1 MSTRQIKSKRMKTM
15 NEFQKSLQL
24 NNYKDRRE
32 TRQEKFYKI
41 YEKGKEGK
49 KVYKGRT
56 IKEANNKHYLGGVS
70 CFVINNEGKILVE
83 KRANTKINSGEIDL
97 CSGHIDGEETPTQA
111 MIREYVEELH
121 NGSSEEKEKARNE
134 AIQNLCKLDE
144 LDLIFHNRG
153 NTRKFFIQFYTM
165 KTKLENVTIQPE
177 EIDSIEWVNL
187 DEAFDLI
194 RQGKTKFPYDER
206 YEKIFEKVSE
216 HYKGIKEEKV
226 LNK

>member
-1 MSTRQIKSKRMKTM
+1 M
-15 NEFQKSLQL
+15 NDFKKSLRGFKEKKKISY
-24 NNYKDRRE
+24 YK
-32 TRQEKFYKI
+32 T
-41 YEKGKEGK
+41 YERNIRGE
-49 KVYKGRT
+49 KVYTGIIETK
-56 IKEANNKHYLGGVS
+56 KELTQDNYLGGVS
-70 CFVINNEGKILVE
+70 CFIINDEGKVLIE

>member
-1 MSTRQIKSKRMKTM
+1 MNDLKKWQFYKTYKKG
-15 NEFQKSLQL
+15 NNGNKIYQNRISQKSEL
-24 NNYKDRRE
+24 NQSD
-32 TRQEKFYKI
+32 
-41 YEKGKEGK
+41 
-49 KVYKGRT
+49 
-56 IKEANNKHYLGGVS
+56 YLGGVS
-70 CFVINNEGKILVE
+70 CFIINEEGKVLLE
-83 KRANTKINSGEIDL
+83 KRANTNITAGAYDL
-97 CSGHIDGEETPTQA
+97 CSGHIDNNETPTQA

-144 LDLIFHNRG
+144 LDLIFHNKG
-153 NTRKFFIQFYTM
+153 NTRKFFIQFYTI

-187 DEAFDLI
+187 NEAFDLI

>member
-1 MSTRQIKSKRMKTM
+1 M
-15 NEFQKSLQL
+15 NDFKKSLRG
-24 NNYKDRRE
+24 YK
-32 TRQEKFYKI
+32 EKKKISYYKT
-41 YEKGKEGK
+41 YERNIRGE
-49 KVYKGRT
+49 KVYTGIIETK
-56 IKEANNKHYLGGVS
+56 KELTQDNYLGGVS
-70 CFVINNEGKILVE
+70 CFIINDEGKVLIE

>member
-1 MSTRQIKSKRMKTM
+1 M
-15 NEFQKSLQL
+15 NDFKKSLKGFKEKKKISY
-24 NNYKDRRE
+24 YK
-32 TRQEKFYKI
+32 T
-41 YEKGKEGK
+41 YERNIRGE
-49 KVYKGRT
+49 KVYTGIIETK
-56 IKEANNKHYLGGVS
+56 KELTQDNYLGGVS
-70 CFVINNEGKILVE
+70 CFIINDEGKVLIE

-134 AIQNLCKLDE
+134 AIQNLCKLEE
-144 LDLIFHNRG
+144 LDLIFHNKG

>member
-1 MSTRQIKSKRMKTM
+1 M
-15 NEFQKSLQL
+15 NDFKKSLKGFKEKKKISY
-24 NNYKDRRE
+24 YK
-32 TRQEKFYKI
+32 T
-41 YEKGKEGK
+41 YERNIRGE
-49 KVYKGRT
+49 KVYTGIIETK
-56 IKEANNKHYLGGVS
+56 KELTQDNYLGGVS
-70 CFVINNEGKILVE
+70 CFIINDEGKVLIE